1 MNRIIS
7 LAKKPRKRAGSARA
21 ADKAKDTPRR
31 VSRVESLLKN
41 LEADI
46 LRGTYAPGDRLDEQ
60 QLARRFKVS
69 RTPVREALR
78 HLASAGLIEMRR
90 HQGAIVKQLTIAELI
105 EMFQVMAELE
115 GLCARLAAR
124 RIGAKER
131 VRLRR
136 FHDLCKE
143 CLGRSDHEKF
153 FEANNDF
160 HEVIFQ
166 ASRNSFLIEQAAA
179 LRKRLNP
186 YRRYI
191 TYQPGRMIRSVNE
204 HDLVVRAI
212 EGGDSE
218 AAHRLMRDHINML
231 GEDASDFIVTLS
243 GFVQSPIRAAR

>member
-1 MNRIIS
+1 MNQIIN
-7 LAKKPRKRAGSARA
+7 LTRKRPRRGGSAKPAGRV
-21 ADKAKDTPRR
+21 KDARR
-31 VSRVESLLKN
+31 RLSRVESLLQI

-46 LRGTYAPGDRLDEQ
+46 LRGAYAPGDRLDEQ

-78 HLASAGLIEMRR
+78 HLASSGLIDMRR
-90 HQGAIVKQLTIAELI
+90 HQGAIVKQLTFAELS

-124 RIGAKER
+124 RIGPDER

-136 FHDLCKE
+136 FHELCKT
-143 CLGRSDHEKF
+143 CLGKLDHEGF

-166 ASRNSFLIEQAAA
+166 ASRNNFLIEEASA
-179 LRKRLNP
+179 LRKRVNP

-191 TYQPGRMIRSVNE
+191 TYQPGRMAQSVRE
-204 HDLVVRAI
+204 HDRVVGAI
-212 EGGDSE
+212 ESGDGE
-218 AAHRLMRDHINML
+218 AAHRLMREHVNML
-231 GEDASDFIVTLS
+231 GEGAGDFVATLS
-243 GFVQSPIRAAR
+243 GFARPAARATK

>member
-1 MNRIIS
+1 MVDR
-7 LAKKPRKRAGSARA
+7 AKSAR
-21 ADKAKDTPRR
+21 RR
-31 VSRVESLLKN
+31 LSRVDSLLQS

-46 LRGTYAPGDRLDEQ
+46 LRGTYAPGMRLDEQ

-78 HLASAGLIEMRR
+78 HLASSGLIEMRR
-90 HQGAIVKQLTIAELI
+90 HQGAIVKQLTIAELS

-124 RIGAKER
+124 RIGPTER
-131 VRLRR
+131 IQLRK

-143 CLGRSDHEKF
+143 HLGKSDHEGF

-166 ASRNSFLIEQAAA
+166 ASRNNFLIEEATS
-179 LRKRLNP
+179 LRKRVNP

-191 TYQPGRMIRSVNE
+191 TYQPGRMARSVSE
-204 HDLVVRAI
+204 HDLVVKAI
-212 EGGDSE
+212 ESGDGE
-218 AAHRLMRDHINML
+218 AAHRLMREHVNML
-231 GEDASDFIVTLS
+231 GEGAGDFVAALS
-243 GFVQSPIRAAR
+243 GFARLPVRARR